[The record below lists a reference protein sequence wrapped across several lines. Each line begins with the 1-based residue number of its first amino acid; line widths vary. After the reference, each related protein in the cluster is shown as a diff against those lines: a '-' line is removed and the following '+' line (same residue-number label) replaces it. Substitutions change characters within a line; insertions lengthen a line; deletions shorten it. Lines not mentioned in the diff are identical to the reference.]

1 MRRIRR
7 SKVTD
12 DEVLGLS
19 GWLYTDLL
27 LGLMVVFLGS
37 VSFLVPR
44 SKAEPGDSEGPVPTT
59 TTTIPGEIKRLFF
72 KTPLEGIYR
81 AGDAQ
86 KIKEDIAAFIEKEK
100 LAKAN
105 VALVLVYGHIREG
118 DADNEGQR
126 LASAF
131 YKGLESK
138 LEKIFTDD
146 VVNYAYGSKAVAAG
160 TYSFKIFFVYDKA
173 GN

>member
-44 SKAEPGDSEGPVPTT
+44 LKAEPGDSEGPVPTT

-146 VVNYAYGSKAVAAG
+146 VVNYTYGSRAVAAG